1 MAKKI
6 DTFLQKHPVHAAE
19 SKSRSRSLGPRSSD
33 FKKRKAPDDTD
44 RIMHF
49 DFLRMRNETLELYE
63 FLKWIHGDAESCSWD
78 LSKKYH

>member
-1 MAKKI
+1 MKGPI
-6 DTFLQKHPVHAAE
+6 DKYLRGHPSHAAE
-19 SKSRSRSLGPRSSD
+19 AASRKRSFGPRSSD

-49 DFLRMRNETLELYE
+49 DFARMRNETLELYE